1 MEKIIPRWEWRTF
14 AKDFGKAENNIK
26 KCKVTRVLE
35 SNEIYIISDN
45 SNDNT
50 KIRDEKMDIKT
61 PLRINTEKNLEQW
74 TVMMKADFPIHI
86 NDLVLVFKAFGMPLP
101 YLKKDEYSY
110 QEYLEDI
117 INANSQLHSINVFK
131 KRFGYLIDGC
141 MVEIAEVK
149 FNDVA
154 KRTVAVEQA
163 DPELVLRT
171 VKKLALNGFE
181 NINYIKAIKDTFGY
195 KY

>member
-1 MEKIIPRWEWRTF
+1 MVKIIPRWEWRTF
-14 AKDFGKAENNIK
+14 AEDFGEAESNIK
-26 KCKVTRVLE
+26 KNKVTRVKE
-35 SNEIYIISDN
+35 SEEIYIISDK

-101 YLKKDEYSY
+101 YFKKDEYSY
-110 QEYLEDI
+110 KEYLEDI
-117 INANSQLHSINVFK
+117 IKSNPNLHSIDVSK
-131 KRFGYLIDGC
+131 KRFGYMIDEC

-149 FNDVA
+149 FNNVA
-154 KRTVAVEQA
+154 KRTVAVEHA
-163 DPELVLRT
+163 NPELVIKT
-171 VKKLALNGFE
+171 VKKLGLDGFE
-181 NINYIKAIKDTFGY
+181 NINYIKAIKNTFGY
-195 KY
+195 QY